1 MTTQSLPNGKVL
13 EDIPY
18 GTSKEDIRQMTLDMG
33 MATEEEWKEW
43 APELTPFTTKAMD
56 WMKENAEVPAGVAGA
71 ITGTLAGIPAGP
83 IGMATGAVLC
93 FQII

>member
-43 APELTPFTTKAMD
+43 APELTPSLLKL
-56 WMKENAEVPAGVAGA
+56 W
-71 ITGTLAGIPAGP
+71 
-83 IGMATGAVLC
+83 IG
-93 FQII
+93 